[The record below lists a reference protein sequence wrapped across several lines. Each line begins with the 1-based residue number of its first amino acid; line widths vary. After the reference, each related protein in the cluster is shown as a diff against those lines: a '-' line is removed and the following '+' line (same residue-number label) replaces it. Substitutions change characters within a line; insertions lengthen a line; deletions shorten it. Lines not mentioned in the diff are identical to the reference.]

1 MRMQKEEKIVAVL
14 LFMVLGSLA
23 VAGWA
28 FLPSDKSSPEAPKD
42 ELRAVGKVVEMN
54 PTKTGGHL
62 MIQLDSLDKP
72 VFVPSDSGASE
83 IQQQIRPGDR
93 IAVRGK
99 VSVFGGREEI
109 KVSSPA
115 DIEKLQ

>member
-1 MRMQKEEKIVAVL
+1 MRMQKEEKIVVVL

-23 VAGWA
+23 VASWA
-28 FLPSDKSSPEAPKD
+28 FLPPDNSAPETPKD

-72 VFVPSDSGASE
+72 IFVPGDSGASE
-83 IQQQIRPGDR
+83 VQQRIRPGDR

-99 VSVFGGREEI
+99 VSIFGGKEEI
-109 KVSSPA
+109 KVSSPS